1 MEASATRSRST
12 KATKPASKKAAT
24 PPAENSRQ
32 STGRRAMQRRIDN
45 DYLDGKPVSAAARG
59 ATVATKVD
67 RVALLGLNHVVD
79 PDAGIEDLMT
89 EVICHL
95 QAAHQ
100 IGELVSAELY
110 DVGSQMAA
118 NPRDASVSVRH
129 NHLLHSP
136 TSRDSQRQR
145 CGSSSAMR
153 RSGCVGRR
161 VNTSLRYA

>member
-12 KATKPASKKAAT
+12 KATKPASKKAST

-118 NPRDASVSVRH
+118 NPRDASVVLGGLNSLVQVAIGF
-129 NHLLHSP
+129 
-136 TSRDSQRQR
+136 TQA
-145 CGSSSAMR
+145 AMR
-153 RSGCVGRR
+153 RALVLTCGKHLNS
-161 VNTSLRYA
+161 TL

>member
-1 MEASATRSRST
+1 MEARATRSRST
-12 KATKPASKKAAT
+12 KDTKPTRKKAAT
-24 PPAENSRQ
+24 PRAENSHQ
-32 STGRRAMQRRIDN
+32 SIERRALRRRIDN

-118 NPRDASVSVRH
+118 NPRDASVVLGGLNSLVQVAIGF
-129 NHLLHSP
+129 
-136 TSRDSQRQR
+136 TQA
-145 CGSSSAMR
+145 AMR
-153 RSGCVGRR
+153 RALAPVLAKRHA
-161 VNTSLRYA
+161 TAQ